1 MNINDYVSRK
11 DLAELVSLLSYL
23 TEIKRDLPAPY
34 NQYAKD
40 WEYLARYLIA
50 IYPDDTE

>member
-11 DLAELVSLLSYL
+11 DLAELVSVLSYL
-23 TEIKRDLPAPY
+23 TEIKKDLPAPY

-40 WEYLARYLIA
+40 WENLARYLIA